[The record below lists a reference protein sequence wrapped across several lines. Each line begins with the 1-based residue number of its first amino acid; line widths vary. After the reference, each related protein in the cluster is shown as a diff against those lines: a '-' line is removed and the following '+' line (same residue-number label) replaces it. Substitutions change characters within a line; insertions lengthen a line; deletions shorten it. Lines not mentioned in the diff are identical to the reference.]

1 LTASFLIAT
10 LPIEAGQSSA
20 VGVKTP
26 LGPIRDGGGFA
37 GLSKY
42 DPIGGRRFLLRHREM
57 GGMDRQ
63 RILALVLAL
72 LMIGSSVAYAVAL
85 L

>member
-1 LTASFLIAT
+1 
-10 LPIEAGQSSA
+10 
-20 VGVKTP
+20 
-26 LGPIRDGGGFA
+26 
-37 GLSKY
+37 
-42 DPIGGRRFLLRHREM
+42 
-57 GGMDRQ
+57 MDRQ